1 MICKNC
7 REDGSDH
14 PHEDWLN
21 LNPTTGVRET
31 NTRCDCQCKFPEEDE
46 TVGQL
51 YDRVVDAGGELYA
64 YGYVFRT
71 SKRGQV

>member
-1 MICKNC
+1 M
-7 REDGSDH
+7 
-14 PHEDWLN
+14 N
-21 LNPTTGVRET
+21 LDPITGVRET
-31 NTRCDCQCKFPEEDE
+31 RTRCDCQCRLPE

-51 YDRVVDAGGELYA
+51 HDRVVDAGGELYA